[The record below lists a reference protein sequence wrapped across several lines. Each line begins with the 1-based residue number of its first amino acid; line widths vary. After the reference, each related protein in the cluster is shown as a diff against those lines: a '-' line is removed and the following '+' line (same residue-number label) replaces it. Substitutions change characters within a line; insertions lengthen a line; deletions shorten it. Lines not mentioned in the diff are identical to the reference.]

1 LLHLVGSSVL
11 LYLIDDSRSNKNQ
24 NIENKKTKT
33 TVFIALTLLTETR
46 LNVEEYGGHSKAL
59 LPLMAVDCKC
69 QTDTE
74 NTGSNGYSHPQAVA
88 ERCEVAIP
96 CHIRVVG

>member
-1 LLHLVGSSVL
+1 MA
-11 LYLIDDSRSNKNQ
+11 
-24 NIENKKTKT
+24 
-33 TVFIALTLLTETR
+33 FMALTLLTETR

-59 LPLMAVDCKC
+59 LSLTAVDCKC

-74 NTGSNGYSHPQAVA
+74 KTGSNCYGHPQAVA

-96 CHIRVVG
+96 CHIGVVG